1 MAKYSLSSAAAGTQQ
16 ALTTTYKTL
25 LSLTSATGATTLRKV
40 WIYDVEFGAD
50 GTPADNVMVFKVDRQ
65 TTVGTATL
73 ATPSLLDASDTVPAL
88 IVANVNRQRISEF
101 LAPDQEALRRLIRK
115 ER

>member
-1 MAKYSLSSAAAGTQQ
+1 MRSHGIFSEVNT
-16 ALTTTYKTL
+16 
-25 LSLTSATGATTLRKV
+25 
-40 WIYDVEFGAD
+40 E
-50 GTPADNVMVFKVDRQ
+50 
-65 TTVGTATL
+65 VGQI
-73 ATPSLLDASDTVPAL
+73 